1 MIHINKNGE
10 GWRLQSGLLIHV
22 EDHYGNKLIQDLEM
36 NKEGFQLKEF
46 GKKSS
51 GKGGCGWD
59 PEKSPRG
66 KKNNREKN
74 P

>member
-1 MIHINKNGE
+1 MRDINKNGE
-10 GWRLQSGLLIHV
+10 DCSAGCQYMLKIAS
-22 EDHYGNKLIQDLEM
+22 YGIKLIQDLEM

-66 KKNNREKN
+66 KKPK
-74 P
+74 